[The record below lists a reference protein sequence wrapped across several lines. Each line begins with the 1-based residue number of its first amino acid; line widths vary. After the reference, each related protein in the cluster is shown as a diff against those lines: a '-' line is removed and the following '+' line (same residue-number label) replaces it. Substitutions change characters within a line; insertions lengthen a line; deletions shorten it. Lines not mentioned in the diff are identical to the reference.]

1 MTSLKFETFWSFHP
15 HFALGQIM
23 ILSKTRNFNSHL
35 FSKQDE
41 RSCCMKK
48 EFEAYYSK
56 AYAWIFAILMLLSL
70 FGIVMFSVFWI
81 PNVSLIAIVTLSIIS
96 AVLAYV
102 FVITIQKNGVAVQ
115 ITDNKLFL
123 YKKHLVE
130 IPIEDILK
138 VSLHDGDGSFD
149 ISIKTS
155 TQKFSMHCFIKE
167 QRKKKDEFITLLK
180 NKGVTVVT
188 FDLGGG
194 D

>member
-1 MTSLKFETFWSFHP
+1 
-15 HFALGQIM
+15 
-23 ILSKTRNFNSHL
+23 
-35 FSKQDE
+35 
-41 RSCCMKK
+41 MKN

-70 FGIVMFSVFWI
+70 FGIVKFSVFWI

-96 AVLAYV
+96 VVLAYV
-102 FVITIQKNGVAVQ
+102 FVITIQKDGVAVQ

-149 ISIKTS
+149 ISIKTP

-167 QRKKKDEFITLLK
+167 QRKKKDELITLLK
-180 NKGVTVVT
+180 DKGVKVVT
-188 FDLGGG
+188 FDMGGG